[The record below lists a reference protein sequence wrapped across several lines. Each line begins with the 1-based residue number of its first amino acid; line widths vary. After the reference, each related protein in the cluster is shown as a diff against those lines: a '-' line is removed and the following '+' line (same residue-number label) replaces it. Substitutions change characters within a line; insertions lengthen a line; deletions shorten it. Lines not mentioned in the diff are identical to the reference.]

1 MIEKAGSPAV
11 HVWDLI
17 EVTLRAEE
25 EYKSPYTEVDVW
37 IDLEGPGFKKRIFG
51 FWDGDNIF
59 KIRYIAPSP
68 GRWTWLSGSNQDDSG
83 LNGQHGELEALEWG
97 EWEKNENPCRRGFI
111 RATENGHALRY
122 DDGTPFFYLADTWW
136 AAGTF
141 RYPWYDDDELRPAG
155 PGMGFKDMLRYR
167 KELGYNGIGIIA
179 AFPTWAD
186 DGLPATLV
194 LKDGRNT
201 SVRSAWRRNGLS
213 GGAEDGSPA
222 KDMYNEGGRP
232 FSFPGKVPGYEHVV
246 PDFNRP
252 NPEYFK
258 FLDRKIAWLNEQG
271 FVPFIEAARRDVS
284 QVWKN
289 YYQWPETYGRYVQ
302 YFFARYHAFNTF
314 LSPIHFDYG
323 KNSIPSREYNEAVN
337 WVVEKYGLPPFGNLI
352 STNAGPS
359 TLLNFGNGDDAA
371 WLSFHQI
378 GNWREHDHFWYL
390 TEIFRTEPHL
400 PGVNGEPY
408 YPGFPDDDPPADSC
422 DAELNCR
429 SGMYGGF
436 LSGGLGGYFYG
447 VEGMWG
453 GNIEE
458 EARYKIWDA
467 LGFKS
472 GKQVPFFRDF
482 VFCQGE
488 RYQEL
493 IPDVELVTPNKSGEA
508 LAYRGWA
515 YCARTEQKDW
525 ALFYFEKGCPPAT
538 IRSLLP
544 ETEYECRWFNPREG
558 RWFPEEGNLELK
570 TDDLGRVAVPVY
582 PDNEDWAMSLKL
594 SD

>member
-1 MIEKAGSPAV
+1 MIEKTGSPAV
-11 HVWDLI
+11 HVWDLQ
-17 EVTLRAEE
+17 ELSLRAED
-25 EYKSPYTEVDVW
+25 EYKNPYTAVDVW
-37 IDLEGPGFKKRIFG
+37 IDLEGPGFRKRIFG
-51 FWDGDNIF
+51 FWDGGKNF
-59 KIRYIAPSP
+59 KVRYTLASP
-68 GRWTWLSGSNQDDSG
+68 GRWRWASGSNQDDAG
-83 LNGQHGELEALEWG
+83 LNGLQGEIEALEWG
-97 EWEKNENPCRRGFI
+97 EEEKKENPCRRGFI
-111 RATENGHALRY
+111 RSTENGHAFRF

-141 RYPWYDDDELRPAG
+141 RYPWNDDDEPRPAG
-155 PGMGFKDMLRYR
+155 PGMGFKDMVLYR

-232 FSFPGKVPGYEHVV
+232 FSFPGKVPGYEQVV

-258 FLDRKIAWLNEQG
+258 FLDRKIAWLNTQG

-302 YFFARYHAFNTF
+302 YFFARYHAYNAF

-323 KNSIPSREYNEAVN
+323 KNSIPSKEYNEAIN
-337 WVVEKYGLPPFGNLI
+337 WAVDKYGLPPFGNLI

-359 TLLNFGNGDDAA
+359 TLLNFGNEEDAG

-408 YPGFPDDDPPADSC
+408 YPGFPDDDPPAASR

-447 VEGMWG
+447 AEGMWG

-467 LGFKS
+467 LRLES
-472 GKQVPFFRDF
+472 GKQVPYFKDF
-482 VFCQGE
+482 VFCEGP

-493 IPDVELVTPNKSGEA
+493 IPDVELVTPNKSGGPMG
-508 LAYRGWA
+508 YRGWA
-515 YCARTEQKDW
+515 YCARTKQKDW
-525 ALFYFEKGCPPAT
+525 ALCYFEKDCPPAT
-538 IRSLLP
+538 LRSLLP
-544 ETEYECRWFNPREG
+544 EADYSCRWFNPRDGRWIPEG
-558 RWFPEEGNLELK
+558 RTLDLK
-570 TDDLGRVAVPVY
+570 TDDLGRVAVPEY